1 MPGNR
6 TDVTYF
12 SYFFGVPREL
22 FLLLVKKSSR
32 IKIFALVRILNSR
45 KKLLNSGKKW
55 DIEKCDFGMQNCQ
68 KILESRQAEVKI
80 SSVSLDLQLDCP
92 VRNAMSSRRRTTGIW
107 VWRGL

>member
-6 TDVTYF
+6 RHGYF
-12 SYFFGVPREL
+12 IFLWSAKRNILASY
-22 FLLLVKKSSR
+22 KKSSR
-32 IKIFALVRILNSR
+32 LKIFALVRILNSR

-80 SSVSLDLQLDCP
+80 SSVSLNLELDCP
-92 VRNAMSSRRRTTGIW
+92 LRNAMSSRRRTTGIW